1 MSDCRR
7 GSRLIGD
14 RGVGAFL
21 RDQQPRGQVER
32 NGCASEKRQRD
43 QDDPDVRHVEGEV
56 CGEPGGDAAQ
66 DPAAGWP
73 AEKPRPPPGSDSS

>member
-1 MSDCRR
+1 MAADVVQD
-7 GSRLIGD
+7 LIGD
-14 RGVGAFL
+14 RGAGAFR
-21 RDQQPRGQVER
+21 RDQHPRGHVER
-32 NGCASEKRQRD
+32 NGCTCEKRQRD
-43 QDDPDVRHVEGEV
+43 QDDPDVHYVEGEV